1 MLNDTTK
8 TVVELLSENTEISV
22 KEAVRFLNSE
32 KNLNVDYRFVYRIF
46 RTHGTLSSKGK
57 FVTKT
62 STSVVSKDDSDTANH
77 TSSIEAAATSS
88 KAA

>member
-22 KEAVRFLNSE
+22 KDAVKFLNSE

-62 STSVVSKDDSDTANH
+62 FAKTTTEDDSDAANH

>member
-62 STSVVSKDDSDTANH
+62 PVKTTSEDDSDVNH